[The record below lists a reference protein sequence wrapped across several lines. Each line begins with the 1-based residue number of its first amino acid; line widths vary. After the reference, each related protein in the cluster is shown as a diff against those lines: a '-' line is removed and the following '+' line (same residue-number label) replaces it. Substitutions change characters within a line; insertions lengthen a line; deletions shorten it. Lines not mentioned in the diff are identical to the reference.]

1 MQFPAAIQQAMQAV
15 QAASELDIQA
25 GLALE
30 AELFVNVSQTVD
42 ATEGIQ
48 AFLEKRPAHFI
59 QK

>member
-1 MQFPAAIQQAMQAV
+1 MKAV
-15 QAASELDIQA
+15 QTASELDIQA

-30 AELFVNVSQTVD
+30 AELFVNVSQTAD
-42 ATEGIQ
+42 AAEGIQ